1 MSEVL
6 DNQIH
11 SSAIIHPSVELGN
24 NVSIGPWTRIGAGVT
39 IDDNSFIGDHVVID
53 KHTKIGKNN
62 KIYPFASVGIDP
74 QDRFSREESFILEI
88 GDNNTIREYVTIS
101 RGTSY
106 GGGITKIGNNNL
118 IMAYCHIAH
127 DCILANN
134 IIMSN
139 NATLAG
145 HVHLD
150 DFVTLSGFAGVHQFC
165 RVGAHSFLG
174 MRCTISQDVAPYM
187 LVAGAEPSVRGINVI
202 GLKRRNFTEDT
213 IRILRN
219 AYKNIYR
226 NGAILKDACDSLV
239 KEHSDVPEVLTL
251 VEFIRK
257 SERGMLR

>member
-1 MSEVL
+1 MSEVIA
-6 DNQIH
+6 NQIH
-11 SSAIIHPSVELGN
+11 SSAIIHPSVELGH
-24 NVSIGPWTRIGAGVT
+24 NVTIGPWTRIGPNVT
-39 IDDNSFIGDHVVID
+39 IGNNCVIGDHVVID
-53 KHTKIGKNN
+53 KNTKMGQNN

-74 QDRFSREESFILEI
+74 QDKFSREQAFVLEI

-118 IMAYCHIAH
+118 IMAYCHVAH
-127 DCILANN
+127 DCMLANN

-145 HVHLD
+145 HVILE

-187 LVAGAEPSVRGINVI
+187 LVAGAEPSIRGINAI
-202 GLKRRNFTEDT
+202 GLKRRNFTEET
-213 IRILRN
+213 ILILRQ
-219 AYKNIYR
+219 AYKTIYR
-226 NGAILKDACDSLV
+226 SGAILKDACDVLLQRYP
-239 KEHSDVPEVLTL
+239 DVPEVSSLI
-251 VEFIRK
+251 EFIKK
-257 SERGMLR
+257 SERGLLR